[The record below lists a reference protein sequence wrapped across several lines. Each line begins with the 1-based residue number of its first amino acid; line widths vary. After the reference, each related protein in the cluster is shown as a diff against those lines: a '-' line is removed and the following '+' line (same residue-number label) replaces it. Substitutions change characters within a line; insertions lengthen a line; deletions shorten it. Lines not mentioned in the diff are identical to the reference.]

1 MSTLLHITILIS
13 ISQNICSE
21 ISFFKKYL
29 LGISMKKAVLAV
41 TLSSS
46 FIAPAFS
53 ADSLNP
59 FADEK
64 SGFYLGLGAGAA
76 DYNDSYSEFTKEQT
90 TYGSYE
96 YTTRDG
102 AVNLFAGYRVNKYFG
117 LEINYTDLGSP
128 DAEWKSPSGS
138 ERDDIENEIKGYGI
152 KAVGFYPINKNI
164 ELKAT
169 AGVMKWEV
177 EEDYSFTNSVIPSEN
192 KNNSHSEKGTSL
204 TFGFGANYNL
214 TENVAFGLQ
223 WERINDVGEKYD
235 ENKTD
240 TLRFG
245 ESDID
250 LYTLSVQYKF

>member
-1 MSTLLHITILIS
+1 
-13 ISQNICSE
+13 
-21 ISFFKKYL
+21 
-29 LGISMKKAVLAV
+29 MKKAVLAV
-41 TLSSS
+41 ALTTT
-46 FIAPAFS
+46 FVAPAF
-53 ADSLNP
+53 ATNSLNP

-76 DYNDSYSEFTKEQT
+76 DYNDSYSDYEKENDR
-90 TYGSYE
+90 YSGNSE
-96 YTTRDG
+96 YTKREG

-117 LEINYTDLGSP
+117 LEINYTDFGSP
-128 DAEWKSPSGS
+128 DAEYNSPGGS
-138 ERDDIENEIKGYGI
+138 VHEDVENEIKGYGI
-152 KAVGFYPINKNI
+152 KAVGFYPINTNI

-169 AGVMKWEV
+169 AGVMKWKV
-177 EEDYSFTNSVIPSEN
+177 EEDYSITNSAFPSVN
-192 KNNSHSEKGTSL
+192 KANSHSEKGTSL
-204 TFGFGANYNL
+204 TFGLGANYNL

-245 ESDID
+245 ENDID